1 MAATPGNSR
10 LAGRIVFTYP
20 SYTLSQVAR
29 FFIVLATEMQS
40 VAVGWQVYEITNN
53 TLDLGLV
60 GLAQFLPGILLFLVS
75 GYTADRFERRKVL
88 TTGYAG
94 FAICSAL
101 LLAISLSHTQ
111 SVRLIYCVVALVGI
125 VRAFN
130 APASRAILPLLVP
143 EEHFRSAFAWGAT
156 IFEAATILGPAV
168 GGLVYGIFRTPSPVY
183 AAAMF
188 AAASAAIS
196 MLGVIPKFRPRPREP
211 FSVKTVLA
219 GLRYIWSEKMVL
231 GSISLDMFAVLLG
244 GAVYLLPAFAKD
256 ILHSGPLGLGLLR
269 CAPAI
274 GAAVTAVL
282 LAHRPLGR
290 NSGAKM
296 LWCVA
301 GFGAATVLFGISHSM
316 VLSMVALILVG
327 ATDMVSVVVRGILI
341 QLVTPNDMRGR
352 VNAVDMIFIGT
363 SNELGGFES
372 GATARIFGT
381 IPAVIIG
388 GIGAIA
394 VTAGCAWL
402 FPELRKLDE
411 LPAAESVRE
420 EVPAQ
425 VSSD

>member
-1 MAATPGNSR
+1 MASTPGNPAR
-10 LAGRIVFTYP
+10 AGSIAFTYP
-20 SYTLSQVAR
+20 SYRLYQIAR

-40 VAVGWQVYEITNN
+40 VAVGWQVYEITKN
-53 TLDLGLV
+53 TLDLGFV

-75 GYTADRFERRKVL
+75 GHTADRYDRRKVL
-88 TTGYAG
+88 TAGYAG

-111 SVRLIYCVVALVGI
+111 SVRLIYGVVLLVGI
-125 VRAFN
+125 VRSFN

-183 AAAMF
+183 AAAMI
-188 AAASAAIS
+188 AAASATIS
-196 MLGVIPKFRPRPREP
+196 MVGVIPRFRPRPRER
-211 FSVKTVLA
+211 FSARTVLA
-219 GLRYIWSEKMVL
+219 GLHYIWREKMVL

-244 GAVYLLPAFAKD
+244 GAVYLLPAFASD
-256 ILHSGPLGLGLLR
+256 ILHTGPLGLGLLR

-301 GFGAATVLFGISHSM
+301 GFGLATVLFGISHSM
-316 VLSMVALILVG
+316 VLSMVALIMVG
-327 ATDMVSVVVRGILI
+327 ATDMVSVVIRGILI

-372 GATARIFGT
+372 GATAKIFGT

-388 GIGAIA
+388 GIGAMA
-394 VTAGCAWL
+394 VTAACAIL

-411 LPAAESVRE
+411 LPSAESVRD
-420 EVPAQ
+420 VTAQ
-425 VSSD
+425 IS

>member
-1 MAATPGNSR
+1 MASTPGNPTR
-10 LAGRIVFTYP
+10 AGSIAFTYP
-20 SYTLSQVAR
+20 SYKLYQIAR

-40 VAVGWQVYEITNN
+40 VAVGWQVYEITKN
-53 TLDLGLV
+53 TLNLGFV

-75 GYTADRFERRKVL
+75 GHTADRYDRRKVL
-88 TTGYAG
+88 TAGYAG
-94 FAICSAL
+94 FAICSGL

-111 SVRLIYCVVALVGI
+111 SVRLIYGVVLLVGI
-125 VRAFN
+125 VRSFN

-168 GGLVYGIFRTPSPVY
+168 GGLIYGIFRTPSPVY
-183 AAAMF
+183 AAAML
-188 AAASAAIS
+188 AAASATIS
-196 MLGVIPKFRPRPREP
+196 MVGVIPRFRPRPRER
-211 FSVKTVLA
+211 FSARTVLA
-219 GLRYIWSEKMVL
+219 GLHYIWREKMVL

-244 GAVYLLPAFAKD
+244 GAVYLLPAFASD
-256 ILHSGPLGLGLLR
+256 ILRTGPLGLGLLR

-301 GFGAATVLFGISHSM
+301 GFGLATVLFGISRSM
-316 VLSMVALILVG
+316 VLSMVALIMVG
-327 ATDMVSVVVRGILI
+327 ATDMVSVVIRGILI

-372 GATARIFGT
+372 GATAKIFGT

-394 VTAGCAWL
+394 VTAACAIL
-402 FPELRKLDE
+402 FPELRNLDE
-411 LPAAESVRE
+411 LPAAESARE
-420 EVPAQ
+420 APAQ
-425 VSSD
+425 IS

>member
-1 MAATPGNSR
+1 MAASPGNPR
-10 LAGRIVFTYP
+10 LASRVVFTYP

-60 GLAQFLPGILLFLVS
+60 GLAQFLPGLLLFLVT
-75 GYTADRFERRKVL
+75 GYTADRFNRRRVL
-88 TTGYAG
+88 TAGYAG

-111 SVRLIYCVVALVGI
+111 SVRLIYGVVVLVGI
-125 VRAFN
+125 VRSFN
-130 APASRAILPLLVP
+130 APASRGILPLLVP
-143 EEHFRSAFAWGAT
+143 EELFRSAFAWGQT
-156 IFEAATILGPAV
+156 IFEGATILGPAV

-183 AAAMF
+183 AAAMV
-188 AAASAAIS
+188 AAASAALS
-196 MLGVIPKFRPRPREP
+196 MLGVIPKYRARIREP
-211 FSVKTVLA
+211 FSAKAVLA
-219 GLRYIWSEKMVL
+219 GLHYIWRERMVL

-301 GFGAATVLFGISHSM
+301 GFGAATILFGISHSM
-316 VLSMVALILVG
+316 VVSMIALILVG

-388 GIGAIA
+388 GVGAIV
-394 VTAGCAWL
+394 VTAACAVL
-402 FPELRKLDE
+402 FPELRRLDE

-420 EVPAQ
+420 VSAPA
-425 VSSD
+425 D